1 MEEGAGTAHDKNPD
15 NEADAENKADPT
27 KTGYNK
33 NNMFPLN
40 DVDRTIPELN
50 TYELVKARFEKYN
63 FKIVSPVSFG
73 NYNIQLKKL
82 DLYDKSR
89 FRILHDNLY
98 YYEMGHKTEWK
109 RFRFIEKWFFDMDM
123 KSFNHIV
130 VDPTRSTPNVYN
142 LWQGF
147 DVEKLQ
153 PIQDKSQIPVL
164 LEPIFYHMREVVTA
178 GNETHAQWVFD
189 WIANIV
195 QRPWQKADVAIS
207 LYGKCGVGKGILFE
221 WLRDKILG
229 ESCTF
234 QTSKPERY
242 ITGTFNE
249 GMINKVFVQMDE
261 VKTCSVKETEDIL
274 KDVITNKTF
283 VYEKKFKDPIVVQ
296 NYCNLLFTS
305 NNDDAINVPMDD
317 RRLVLFK
324 VSSLHEN
331 DGTYFNP
338 LVDHL
343 AKPEVQRAYYE
354 FLMARDLS
362 AYPKNFNTNDKPI
375 TDFYIECQSRNIPV
389 VSRFLSA
396 LLTSRYFADNN
407 KNIRYFT
414 TNQLFKLCQ
423 KFADENNYS
432 FNKNSSSFGKEIK
445 KINGIESKNTNQCN
459 GYTLNNK
466 LILGHLNSTK
476 HFDDK
481 ATLPDTTEFFDFEAP
496 EELPIAVA
504 AAALK

>member
-1 MEEGAGTAHDKNPD
+1 
-15 NEADAENKADPT
+15 
-27 KTGYNK
+27 
-33 NNMFPLN
+33 
-40 DVDRTIPELN
+40 
-50 TYELVKARFEKYN
+50 
-63 FKIVSPVSFG
+63 
-73 NYNIQLKKL
+73 
-82 DLYDKSR
+82 
-89 FRILHDNLY
+89 
-98 YYEMGHKTEWK
+98 
-109 RFRFIEKWFFDMDM
+109 
-123 KSFNHIV
+123 
-130 VDPTRSTPNVYN
+130 
-142 LWQGF
+142 
-147 DVEKLQ
+147 
-153 PIQDKSQIPVL
+153 
-164 LEPIFYHMREVVTA
+164 
-178 GNETHAQWVFD
+178 
-189 WIANIV
+189 
-195 QRPWQKADVAIS
+195 
-207 LYGKCGVGKGILFE
+207 
-221 WLRDKILG
+221 
-229 ESCTF
+229 
-234 QTSKPERY
+234 
-242 ITGTFNE
+242 
-249 GMINKVFVQMDE
+249 
-261 VKTCSVKETEDIL
+261 
-274 KDVITNKTF
+274 
-283 VYEKKFKDPIVVQ
+283 
-296 NYCNLLFTS
+296 
-305 NNDDAINVPMDD
+305 
-317 RRLVLFK
+317 
-324 VSSLHEN
+324 
-331 DGTYFNP
+331 
-338 LVDHL
+338 VDHL

-504 AAALK
+504 AAAPK